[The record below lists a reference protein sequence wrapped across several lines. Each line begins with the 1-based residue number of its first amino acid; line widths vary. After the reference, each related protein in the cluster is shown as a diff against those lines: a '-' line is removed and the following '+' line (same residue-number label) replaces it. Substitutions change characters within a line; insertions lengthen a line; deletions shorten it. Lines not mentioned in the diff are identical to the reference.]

1 MITADLRA
9 NKFAPTTRITADF
22 ICGHLRFLSAVI
34 CVPFMFIDKA
44 KLFIKAG
51 KGGDGCLSFLREK
64 FRPFGGPNGGNGG
77 NGGDV
82 IIVSDENLKTLL
94 DLQRHSHYRAKE
106 GEPGR
111 GNNCYGKS
119 AENLVIKVPL
129 GTIVKKNGEVIADI
143 TKYHQEIIVAAG
155 GRGGR
160 GNASFK
166 SSKNTAPRIK
176 ELGQPGEECSVELE
190 LKLIADVGIIG
201 YPNAGKSTF
210 LAKVSQAKPKIADYP
225 FTTLSPNLGVVH
237 LYDKTLVF
245 ADLPGL
251 IDGAASGRG
260 LGHDFLRHI
269 ERTKIILH
277 IVDAFGYDN
286 KNAYSTYIA
295 INKELKNYSSVLA
308 KKLQV
313 IAINKIDIPS
323 LEKAFKLFRKKGKTV
338 FPISAV
344 NGDGLLPLLKAI
356 FKKIEKVKEEKPVEI
371 KTAHYKY
378 EPEFSIRKKGNVF
391 EITGRKI
398 FDLVAMTDFKELESA
413 RRFQNI
419 LKKISIDQRLKEEGI
434 KTGDTVNVGNCEFSY
449 EE

>member
-1 MITADLRA
+1 
-9 NKFAPTTRITADF
+9 
-22 ICGHLRFLSAVI
+22 
-34 CVPFMFIDKA
+34 MFIDKA
-44 KLFIKAG
+44 KLFVKAG

-64 FRPFGGPNGGNGG
+64 FRPFGGPDGGAGG
-77 NGGDV
+77 AGGDV
-82 IIVSDENLKTLL
+82 IIAGDKNFKTLL
-94 DLQRHSHYRAKE
+94 DLHRHSHYRAKD
-106 GEPGR
+106 GGQGR

-129 GTIVKKNGEVIADI
+129 GTVVKKNGVIIQDI
-143 TKYHQEIIVAAG
+143 TNHNQEIIVAAG

-166 SSKNTAPRIK
+166 SSKNNAPRIK
-176 ELGQPGEECSVELE
+176 ELGQPGEQCTVELE

-210 LAKVSQAKPKIADYP
+210 LAKISQARPKIADYP
-225 FTTLSPNLGVVH
+225 FTTLSPNLGVVNF
-237 LYDKTLVF
+237 YDRTLVF
-245 ADLPGL
+245 ADIPGL

-277 IVDAFGYDN
+277 IVDASGYEN

-295 INKELKNYSSVLA
+295 INKELKNYSLKLA

-323 LEKAFKLFRKKGKTV
+323 SDKALKLFKKKRKTV

-344 NGDGLLPLLKAI
+344 NGDGIRPLLEEI
-356 FKKIEKVKEEKPVEI
+356 FMKIKMVKEEPPVEI
-371 KTAHYKY
+371 KSAHYKY
-378 EPEFSIRKKGNVF
+378 KPEFSVRKKGNVF

-398 FDLVAMTDFKELESA
+398 FDLVAMTNFKESESA

-419 LKKISIDQRLKEEGI
+419 LKKIGLEQRLKEEGVR
-434 KTGDTVNVGNCEFSY
+434 TGDTVKVGSYEFSY

>member
-1 MITADLRA
+1 M
-9 NKFAPTTRITADF
+9 F
-22 ICGHLRFLSAVI
+22 GVI
-34 CVPFMFIDKA
+34 FFMFIDKA

-64 FRPFGGPNGGNGG
+64 YKPFGGPNGGNGG

-82 IIVSDENLKTLL
+82 IIVGDENFTTLL

-106 GEPGR
+106 GEQGR

-129 GTIVKKNGEVIADI
+129 GTVVKKNGVIIADI
-143 TKYHQEIIVAAG
+143 TKHNQEFIVAAG

-176 ELGQPGEECSVELE
+176 ELGQPGEQCTVELE

-210 LAKVSQAKPKIADYP
+210 LAKVSQARPKIADYP
-225 FTTLSPNLGVVH
+225 FTTLSPNLGVVNF
-237 LYDKTLVF
+237 YDKTLVF
-245 ADLPGL
+245 ADIPGL
-251 IDGAASGRG
+251 IDGAASGKG

-269 ERTKIILH
+269 ERTKIIIH

-295 INKELKNYSSVLA
+295 INKELKKYSSVLA

-323 LEKAFKLFRKKGKTV
+323 SEKALKLFRKKRKTV

-371 KTAHYKY
+371 KSAHYKY
-378 EPEFSIRKKGNVF
+378 EPEFYIHKKGNVF

-398 FDLVAMTDFKELESA
+398 FDLVAMTNFKELESA
-413 RRFQNI
+413 KRFQNI
-419 LKKISIDQRLKEEGI
+419 LKKMGIDQRLKEEGV
-434 KTGDTVNVGNCEFSY
+434 KTGDTVRVGSYEFSY